1 MIDDEFERLLESYK
15 QRRADR
21 AISGMYE
28 AAEQVKQREVETALA
43 KLDAQGGLTDEQ
55 RETVDAL
62 ADALVGQLLSAPTKS
77 LREAAVEDDWD
88 TIQTAM
94 TLFDPD
100 FGGDEPSLESP
111 SGPRDGMP
119 DGVPEDVPDDADVPR
134 HVLEGLA
141 DD

>member
-1 MIDDEFERLLESYK
+1 
-15 QRRADR
+15 
-21 AISGMYE
+21 
-28 AAEQVKQREVETALA
+28 
-43 KLDAQGGLTDEQ
+43 
-55 RETVDAL
+55 
-62 ADALVGQLLSAPTKS
+62 
-77 LREAAVEDDWD
+77 
-88 TIQTAM
+88 M